1 MAQALKYKKP
11 RKINVVSVSMAIVLG
26 LAAYLTYQYL
36 PLFLQKQEAFRI
48 LEETGS
54 TFAGRRS
61 FYIQETPAREKLH
74 RQMDA
79 QLRVIGV
86 DDPDME
92 TWIEIEGTEVRF
104 GVVYSVWLEW
114 PFNIIAKEE
123 ILYEVEHKMTVARH

>member
-11 RKINVVSVSMAIVLG
+11 RRINVVSVSMALG
-26 LAAYLTYQYL
+26 LALVAYLTYQYL
-36 PLFLQKQEAFRI
+36 PMFLQKQEAFRI

-61 FYIQETPAREKLH
+61 FYVEEAPAREKLH
-74 RQMDA
+74 RQMDN
-79 QLRVIGV
+79 QLRVIGI

-92 TWIEIEGTEVRF
+92 TWVEVEGTEVRF

-114 PFNIIAKEE
+114 PFNVIEKQEVV
-123 ILYEVEHKMTVARH
+123 YEVEHTMTIARH